1 MQDVVCYLLGRA
13 GFDRAAQG
21 ILARAAGWPTAWAES
36 CAPSCWARP
45 TTRLI
50 AGAQAVADTV
60 VLVEDAL
67 LAEYHPENFLAA
79 LAAVCKQ
86 LQPRA
91 VLLGNDT
98 YSQELAPR
106 LAHRL
111 GGSAAGDA
119 VDVAAAGDRLHV
131 TRGVYGGKAT
141 AVIALAR
148 SPGVVWVRARAM
160 APAEL
165 RGAAAG
171 EVERV
176 AAGPRAD
183 QRVAVVSRHVEAK
196 EGVRLEDARL
206 IVSGGRGLGGPEPF
220 KELQALADAMGAQ
233 MAASRAACDAGWVPA
248 SWQVGQTGKKVAP
261 ELYLA
266 IAISGASQH
275 IMGIADSKVICAIN
289 RDPDA
294 PIFKHC
300 RFGLVEDYQKV
311 VGPLA
316 RETQPALMNDP
327 QLATREVL
335 WNISHAWVMY
345 ALLVP
350 TVAVAGYGIYRRVRV
365 WRRGPGREPLRS
377 PARADRAGPQACACC
392 NCAPGASSIPA
403 RCTR

>member
-1 MQDVVCYLLGRA
+1 L
-13 GFDRAAQG
+13 
-21 ILARAAGWPTAWAES
+21 AES
-36 CAPSCWARP
+36 LKGKLRVGVLGPADGPAVDAIRK
-45 TTRLI
+45 
-50 AGAQAVADTV
+50 VADTV
-60 VLVEDAL
+60 LVVEDEL
-67 LAEYHPENFLAA
+67 LGEYHPEHYLVA
-79 LAAVCKQ
+79 LVAISKR
-86 LQPRA
+86 LSPGA

-98 YSQELAPR
+98 AGQELAPR

-119 VDVAAAGDRLHV
+119 VDVAVVDGRLQV

-148 SPGVVWVRARAM
+148 SPAVVWVRARAM
-160 APAEL
+160 PPAEE
-165 RGAAAG
+165 RTPG

-176 AAGPRAD
+176 RLALEPD
-183 QRVAVVSRHVEAK
+183 KRVRVVSRNIEAK
-196 EGVRLEDARL
+196 GGARLEDARL

-220 KELQALADAMGAQ
+220 KQLQTLADAIGAQ
-233 MAASRAACDAGWVPA
+233 MAASRAACDAGWVPP

-294 PIFKHC
+294 PIFRYC

-316 RETQPALMNDP
+316 EKL
-327 QLATREVL
+327 
-335 WNISHAWVMY
+335 
-345 ALLVP
+345 
-350 TVAVAGYGIYRRVRV
+350 
-365 WRRGPGREPLRS
+365 GRQR
-377 PARADRAGPQACACC
+377 
-392 NCAPGASSIPA
+392 
-403 RCTR
+403 